1 MSSRNLN
8 IGFTSEIAKET
19 KQVEV
24 GEGLGLE
31 ADPYNFL
38 VYGWGVCKMWT
49 GWLRNKDRK
58 VRMKK
63 IPIEKCGWKKY
74 IS

>member
-8 IGFTSEIAKET
+8 ISFTSEIAKET

-38 VYGWGVCKMWT
+38 VYGWMS
-49 GWLRNKDRK
+49 
-58 VRMKK
+58 VRRGLDDCG
-63 IPIEKCGWKKY
+63 IRIGKCG
-74 IS
+74 

>member
-8 IGFTSEIAKET
+8 ISFMSEIAKET

-38 VYGWGVCKMWT
+38 VYGWVY
-49 GWLRNKDRK
+49 
-58 VRMKK
+58 VRRGPDDCG
-63 IPIEKCGWKKY
+63 IRIGKCG
-74 IS
+74 

>member
-1 MSSRNLN
+1 M
-8 IGFTSEIAKET
+8 SEIAKET

-38 VYGWGVCKMWT
+38 VYGWVSVKRGPDDC
-49 GWLRNKDRK
+49 GIR
-58 VRMKK
+58 
-63 IPIEKCGWKKY
+63 IGKCG
-74 IS
+74 

>member
-24 GEGLGLE
+24 EEGLGLE

-38 VYGWGVCKMWT
+38 VYGWGFCKTWT
-49 GWLRNKDRK
+49 G
-58 VRMKK
+58 
-63 IPIEKCGWKKY
+63 
-74 IS
+74 

>member
-1 MSSRNLN
+1 MSSRSLS
-8 IGFTSEIAKET
+8 ISFTSEIAKET

-38 VYGWGVCKMWT
+38 VYGWVSVKRGPDGC
-49 GWLRNKDRK
+49 GIR
-58 VRMKK
+58 
-63 IPIEKCGWKKY
+63 IGKCG
-74 IS
+74 